1 MKLKCLLVLSA
12 VLQLNLALE
21 SQVIIVEEDVL
32 IPNEFDFNITG
43 KIYLDMVVRKFMGFF
58 CFIKLE
64 IKS

>member
-58 CFIKLE
+58 LFH
-64 IKS
+64 

>member
-43 KIYLDMVVRKFMGFF
+43 KI
-58 CFIKLE
+58 
-64 IKS
+64 